1 MKFLIDGQT
10 LSTPEINRG
19 IGVVFKRICEGLV
32 LNDISKE
39 WLITVRDIS
48 DLKHFSPAVQKRL
61 IPITVSE
68 SLNQHDY
75 LKQTTDYSQALNKVV
90 TELKIDAYWIPN
102 PLMMNVILPTE
113 LCNVTIFATIYDLI
127 PLMMSQDYLEQWPV
141 HQRIEYHRRIEK
153 LSTWADKLIFIS
165 HSANQDFETIA
176 PQISSKSV
184 VVPLGVDHTKFWSHL
199 SVKAPSSTRYVL
211 FTGGFDVRKN
221 MFKALEAFSHVV
233 KNNEQEFED
242 LKFYVVCACSD
253 EARQNY
259 EKLADELGVLDKL
272 VLTGYVEDD
281 ELPALYQAAS
291 VFFFPSRYEG
301 FGLPILEAL
310 ACGLPVVTTKVS
322 SIPEIIG
329 DLAYY
334 CSPEDSQDMA
344 IALKIALRDAESNH
358 SRRQEFIQ
366 QAQKFTWAETT
377 ASYGKL
383 FTNTLLATNNLGLS
397 LRKIAY
403 VSPFPPQRS
412 GIADYSFEIVQNLK
426 QYVDIT
432 IYLEDEKQSF
442 ADDLDLE
449 TKNISLLPQE
459 ISKYDCVIY
468 HIGNNTN
475 FHTKIYKMA
484 WQYPGIVVIHDFN
497 IHPFLADAFLGKDDE
512 YLYADAL
519 SKGYCEL
526 GKSSYQAIKFDDI
539 QPEIWKFPMSHALAK
554 RSLATIVHSRWVK
567 KELQEIDNVFVI
579 PHGSVDKSRN
589 LMLNEL
595 SFKTRFKISNR
606 NFLISTFGFIHRLKR
621 PLEILQAIKILRE
634 KGYPIQ
640 LLIAGEMV
648 DPSINLEQEIES
660 LGISDSVIMTGYLNP
675 EDFEIGMKLSDIVLN
690 LRYPSFGESS
700 GSLMTAF
707 GYGKAC
713 IVSDYHQF
721 AELPN
726 SVCWKVEIGEMEV
739 PQLVAYLEEL
749 MRNPAARKQLGKNA
763 AFFAANYSS
772 YEIAANLY
780 AGIIERVVNSNKLSI
795 PKYKLVTCNLPEQ
808 IFSKVKQRSFH
819 VIGSSVDQS
828 LVQHIEVNGCY
839 EPHVQLV
846 ISKFLKAGDI
856 CIDIGANIGVHSILM
871 SKIVGEMG
879 HVFCYEASPSNHA
892 YLKNNLSINSCEN
905 VSSEQ
910 VGLWDEAIELEFS
923 YVEEVAG
930 CSFFSTSG
938 VREGEKQLVACQ
950 TLDSLIPVNPCNQKI
965 SLIKVDTEGSE
976 IHVIRGAFATIQRN
990 HPIIVLEINP
1000 ETMKRF
1006 FSSGVQELY
1015 QVILTLGY
1023 VVHWIKSDGSLN
1035 ELKDLDDVQLVF
1047 EREGLQW
1054 IDVACI
1060 PINSNF

>member
-19 IGVVFKRICEGLV
+19 IGVVFKRICEELV

-48 DLKHFSPAVQKRL
+48 DLKHFSPAVQQRL

-68 SLNQHDY
+68 SLNQDDY
-75 LKQTTDYSQALNKVV
+75 LKQTTDYSQALNKLV
-90 TELKIDAYWIPN
+90 TEFKVDAYWIPN

-127 PLMMSQDYLEQWPV
+127 PLMMSQDYLARWPV
-141 HQRIEYHRRIEK
+141 HLQQEYQRRIEK
-153 LSTWADKLIFIS
+153 LSIWADKLIFIS
-165 HSANQDFETIA
+165 HSASKDFETIA

-184 VVPLGVDHTKFWSHL
+184 VVPLAVDHTKFWSHL
-199 SVKAPSSTRYVL
+199 AVKTPSPTPYVL

-221 MFKALEAFSHVV
+221 MFKALEAFAHLV
-233 KNNEQEFED
+233 KDNQQEFEN

-259 EKLADELGVLDKL
+259 EKLADQLGVLDKL
-272 VLTGYVEDD
+272 VLTGYVDDD

-291 VFFFPSRYEG
+291 IFFFPSRYEG
-301 FGLPILEAL
+301 FGLPVLEAL

-344 IALKIALRDAESNH
+344 IALRTALRDAKNNQ

-366 QAQKFTWAETT
+366 QAKKFTWAKTA
-377 ASYGKL
+377 ASYCKI
-383 FTNTLLATNNLGLS
+383 FTNTLLVTNNLGLS
-397 LRKIAY
+397 RHKIAY

-432 IYLEDEKQSF
+432 IYLEDENSV
-442 ADDLDLE
+442 ADKLDLE

-519 SKGYCEL
+519 SKGYGEL
-526 GKSSYQAIKFDDI
+526 GKSSYQAIKFDEI

-554 RSLATIVHSRWVK
+554 RSLATIVHSRWVRE
-567 KELQEIDNVFVI
+567 ELQEIDNVFVI
-579 PHGSVDKSRN
+579 PLGSIDKSRDFI
-589 LMLNEL
+589 LNDN
-595 SFKTRFKISNR
+595 SFKTRFGISHQ
-606 NFLISTFGFIHRLKR
+606 NFLISTFGFVHRLKR
-621 PLEILQAIKILRE
+621 LPEILQAVKILRE
-634 KGYPIQ
+634 KGYPLQ
-640 LLIAGEMV
+640 LLIAGELV
-648 DPSINLEQEIES
+648 DSSLNLEQEIES
-660 LGISDSVIMTGYLNP
+660 LGISDSVIMTGYLNAD
-675 EDFEIGMKLSDIVLN
+675 DFEAGMRLSDIVLN

-700 GSLMTAF
+700 ASLMTAL

-713 IVSDYHQF
+713 IISDYHQF

-726 SVCWKVEIGEMEV
+726 SVCWKAEIGEMEV

-780 AGIIERVVNSNKLSI
+780 AGIIEKISKQGQLI
-795 PKYKLVTCNLPEQ
+795 PPK
-808 IFSKVKQRSFH
+808 SK
-819 VIGSSVDQS
+819 
-828 LVQHIEVNGCY
+828 IEV
-839 EPHVQLV
+839 
-846 ISKFLKAGDI
+846 
-856 CIDIGANIGVHSILM
+856 
-871 SKIVGEMG
+871 
-879 HVFCYEASPSNHA
+879 
-892 YLKNNLSINSCEN
+892 
-905 VSSEQ
+905 
-910 VGLWDEAIELEFS
+910 
-923 YVEEVAG
+923 
-930 CSFFSTSG
+930 
-938 VREGEKQLVACQ
+938 
-950 TLDSLIPVNPCNQKI
+950 
-965 SLIKVDTEGSE
+965 
-976 IHVIRGAFATIQRN
+976 
-990 HPIIVLEINP
+990 
-1000 ETMKRF
+1000 
-1006 FSSGVQELY
+1006 
-1015 QVILTLGY
+1015 
-1023 VVHWIKSDGSLN
+1023 
-1035 ELKDLDDVQLVF
+1035 
-1047 EREGLQW
+1047 
-1054 IDVACI
+1054 
-1060 PINSNF
+1060 